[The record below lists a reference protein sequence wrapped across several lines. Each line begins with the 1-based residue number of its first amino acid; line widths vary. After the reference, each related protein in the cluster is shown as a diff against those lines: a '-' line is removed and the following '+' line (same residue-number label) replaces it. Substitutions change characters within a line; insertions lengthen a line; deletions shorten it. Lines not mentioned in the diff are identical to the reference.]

1 MKLYESLEKLDDIVL
16 NYDTDS
22 FIHSWKPSLVE
33 IELGDYLGQM
43 TNELDE
49 DDYIVEF
56 ISAGGKNYDYT
67 TRKGKVECKVK
78 GFSMNMRGQ
87 GTVKLSSHETKHS
100 ERNQKPF
107 RRTKKYDGGST

>member
-1 MKLYESLEKLDDIVL
+1 
-16 NYDTDS
+16 
-22 FIHSWKPSLVE
+22 
-33 IELGDYLGQM
+33 M

-78 GFSMNMRGQ
+78 GFSMNVSGQ
-87 GTVKLSSHETKHS
+87 GTVKLPSHETKHS
-100 ERNQKPF
+100 E
-107 RRTKKYDGGST
+107 

>member
-1 MKLYESLEKLDDIVL
+1 
-16 NYDTDS
+16 
-22 FIHSWKPSLVE
+22 
-33 IELGDYLGQM
+33 M

-78 GFSMNMRGQ
+78 GFSMNVSRQ
-87 GTVKLSSHETKHS
+87 GTVKLP
-100 ERNQKPF
+100 RNQKPF
-107 RRTKKYDGGST
+107 RRTKKHDGGST